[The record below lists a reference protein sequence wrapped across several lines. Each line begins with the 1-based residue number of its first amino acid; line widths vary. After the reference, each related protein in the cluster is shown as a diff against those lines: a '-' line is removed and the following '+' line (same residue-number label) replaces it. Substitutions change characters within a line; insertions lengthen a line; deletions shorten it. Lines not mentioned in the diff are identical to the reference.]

1 MAHNVITDAL
11 VGPRIRF
18 HLFRRKLTSNDARG
32 ATEAERECINVPW
45 EREERPQSPS
55 LSRGRHDRGRRGM
68 KEMERKGR
76 VKGDR
81 EMTEGRP
88 ANE

>member
-11 VGPRIRF
+11 VAPRIRF

-32 ATEAERECINVPW
+32 ATEAERECTRTINVPW
-45 EREERPQSPS
+45 EKEKRPQSPS

-68 KEMERKGR
+68 KEMERK
-76 VKGDR
+76 
-81 EMTEGRP
+81 EGESERGI
-88 ANE
+88 EK